1 MTQDKPFELRIFP
14 LEESDYGLELHQ
26 RATRKDGG
34 KGSHHPVVRLWGTP
48 FRSVLDVVLEIIK
61 KNGYRATDLRRR
73 RKDPLNLDEIG
84 GVRLGL
90 LFLAVKPLKKP
101 ARIEAV
107 SRGVRD
113 MEPEEAYYLYSKL
126 TKVEFK
132 RRAGKALRV
141 LLAKE

>member
-1 MTQDKPFELRIFP
+1 MTHDKSFELRIFP

-26 RATRKDGG
+26 QAPRKNAAIGPY
-34 KGSHHPVVRLWGTP
+34 HPVVRLWGTP
-48 FRSVLDVVLEIIK
+48 FRSVLDVILETIK
-61 KNGYRATDLRRR
+61 KNGYRATDLRRG
-73 RKDPLNLDEIG
+73 RKDPLSLDEIG

-90 LFLAVKPLKKP
+90 LFLAVKPLKKL

-113 MEPEEAYYLYSKL
+113 MEPEEAYYWYSKL
-126 TKVEFK
+126 TKVEFT

>member
-1 MTQDKPFELRIFP
+1 MTHDKPFELRNFP
-14 LEESDYGLELHQ
+14 LGEDDYGLELHQ
-26 RATRKDGG
+26 RVTRKDGG
-34 KGSHHPVVRLWGTP
+34 NGSQHPVVRLWGTP
-48 FRSVLDVVLEIIK
+48 FRSVLDVVLKTVKE
-61 KNGYRATDLRRR
+61 NGYRATDLRRG

-90 LFLAVKPLKKP
+90 LFLAVKPLKKL
-101 ARIEAV
+101 ARIETV

-113 MEPEEAYYLYSKL
+113 MEPEEAYYWYSKL
-126 TKVEFK
+126 TKVKFA

>member
-14 LEESDYGLELHQ
+14 QDETDYGLELHQ

-34 KGSHHPVVRLWGTP
+34 KGQYHPVVRLWGTP
-48 FRSVLDVVLEIIK
+48 FRSVLDVILEIIK
-61 KNGYRATDLRRR
+61 RNGYRATDLRRG
-73 RKDPLNLDEIG
+73 RKDPLSLDEIG

-101 ARIEAV
+101 ARIEAI

-113 MEPEEAYYLYSKL
+113 MEPEEAYYWYSKL
-126 TKVEFK
+126 TKVEFT

>member
-14 LEESDYGLELHQ
+14 LGESDYGLELHQ
-26 RATRKDGG
+26 RGTRKDGG
-34 KGSHHPVVRLWGTP
+34 KGSHQPVVRLWGTP
-48 FRSVLDVVLEIIK
+48 FWSVLDVVLETVK
-61 KNGYRATDLRRR
+61 KNGYRATDLRRGR
-73 RKDPLNLDEIG
+73 RDPLNLDEIG

-90 LFLAVKPLKKP
+90 LFLAAKPLKKL

-113 MEPEEAYYLYSKL
+113 MEPEEAYYWYSKL
-126 TKVEFK
+126 TKVEFT

>member
-26 RATRKDGG
+26 RATRRNGD
-34 KGSHHPVVRLWGTP
+34 KGPYRPVVRFWGTP
-48 FRSVLDVVLEIIK
+48 FRSVLDVILETVK
-61 KNGYRATDLRRR
+61 KNGYRATDLRRG

-90 LFLAVKPLKKP
+90 LFLAVKPLKKL

-113 MEPEEAYYLYSKL
+113 MEPEEAYYWYSKL
-126 TKVEFK
+126 TKVEYN